1 MPGNPALSVTFNYQ
15 TTNASNELAGTPN
28 TPVDIPAGGSQNFV
42 FGITPGAAFTA
53 TDIPLVFDCSN
64 TLRAPTQAGV
74 NTFLLTASSTPT
86 PDMVAIGVTP
96 SQDGVLRIPGSNGVN
111 VFPTAA
117 VNIGASG
124 SITATADTGGITLP
138 LTLTV
143 CQTNPLTGVC
153 LSAPSAS
160 VTSTVNGN
168 ESATYTVFAQANG
181 VIPFDPAQRRVFLRL
196 SSDGIV
202 RGATSV
208 AVMTE

>member
-1 MPGNPALSVTFNYQ
+1 
-15 TTNASNELAGTPN
+15 
-28 TPVDIPAGGSQNFV
+28 
-42 FGITPGAAFTA
+42 
-53 TDIPLVFDCSN
+53 
-64 TLRAPTQAGV
+64 
-74 NTFLLTASSTPT
+74 
-86 PDMVAIGVTP
+86 
-96 SQDGVLRIPGSNGVN
+96 
-111 VFPTAA
+111 

-181 VIPFDPAQRRVFLRL
+181 MIPFDPAQRRVFLRL